1 MSMSATPSNPTPA
14 GDDRNLV
21 AVDATTALTFE
32 DKVNLFWKKNRN
44 VVFAICGL
52 ILVGILVREGWKYMA
67 AQKEL
72 EIEKAYASATTPEQ
86 LKTFAAAHAG
96 HSLGGIA
103 QLRMADDAYKAGK
116 AADAVA
122 GYEKAI
128 AALKTGPLA
137 SRAQLGLALAK
148 VQSGKAA
155 DGAADLKKIADDA
168 GQLKAVRGEAGYHVT
183 SLAVEGGNA
192 TEAQK
197 YVDLLMQLDPSS
209 TWTQRALQRR
219 ATLPATPAAVGVKT
233 DAPAPVLDAKLPAK
247 K

>member
-1 MSMSATPSNPTPA
+1 MSATPSTPTPA

-32 DKVNLFWKKNRN
+32 DKVHLFWKKNHN
-44 VVFAICGL
+44 AVYGL
-52 ILVGILVREGWKYMA
+52 CALVLVIILAREGWNYMA
-67 AQKEL
+67 QRKEL
-72 EIEKAYASATTPEQ
+72 GIEKAYASATTPEQ
-86 LKTFAAAHAG
+86 LKTFAAAHAD

-122 GYEKAI
+122 SYEKA
-128 AALKTGPLA
+128 AAVLKTGPLA
-137 SRAQLGLALAK
+137 ARAQLGRALAQ
-148 VQSGKAA
+148 VQAGKATE
-155 DGAADLKKIADDA
+155 GTADLKKMADDA
-168 GQLKAVRGEAGYHVT
+168 GQLKAVRSEAAYHLT
-183 SLAVEGGNA
+183 SLAVEAGNA

-197 YVDLLMQLDPSS
+197 YVDLLMKLDPSS

-219 ATLPATPAAVGVKT
+219 AELPAAPAAVEVKT
-233 DAPAPVLDAKLPAK
+233 DAAPVLDAKLSPK